1 MQNFNK
7 FSKIDKN
14 LIYFGLTSW
23 DFFGVI
29 PALILGEMF
38 TVVMETLGGTE
49 RERDNC

>member
-1 MQNFNK
+1 MQNFINFPK
-7 FSKIDKN
+7 LIY
-14 LIYFGLTSW
+14 IYFGQTSW